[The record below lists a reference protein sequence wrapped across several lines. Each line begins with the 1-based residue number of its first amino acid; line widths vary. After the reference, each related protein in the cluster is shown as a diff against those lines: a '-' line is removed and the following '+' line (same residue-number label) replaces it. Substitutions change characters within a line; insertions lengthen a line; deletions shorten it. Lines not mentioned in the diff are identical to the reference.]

1 MQFGGVL
8 SIEGISA
15 FVGKAGFM
23 RSGELNNNIGNSEHV
38 EFVVEKYSKMLFRI
52 CYVMLCNAADA
63 EDVVQDT
70 FVRYFTKAPAFSTE
84 EHRKAWL
91 IRVATN
97 LCKNAL
103 RFRKR
108 HETVDIEGMRDIGV
122 SDSDMGIFEAIMELP
137 PKYKIVMDLYYIEG
151 YRIKEISDMTG
162 ATPTA
167 IRKRLQ
173 YARDFLKM
181 EFERDDSFE
190 V

>member
-1 MQFGGVL
+1 M
-8 SIEGISA
+8 
-15 FVGKAGFM
+15 KAN
-23 RSGELNNNIGNSEHV
+23 RPSKKSGSSEYV

-52 CYVMLCNAADA
+52 CYVMLCNEADA
-63 EDVVQDT
+63 EDMVQET
-70 FVRYFTKAPAFSTE
+70 FLRYFTKAPAFSTE

-91 IRVATN
+91 IKVATN

-103 RFRKR
+103 RFRMR
-108 HETVDIEGMRDIGV
+108 HETVNIDGIRNVGV
-122 SDSDMGIFEAIMELP
+122 SDSDVGIFESIMELP

-151 YRIKEISDMTG
+151 YRIKEISDITG

-173 YARDFLKM
+173 YARNFLKT
-181 EFERDDSFE
+181 EFERDESFE